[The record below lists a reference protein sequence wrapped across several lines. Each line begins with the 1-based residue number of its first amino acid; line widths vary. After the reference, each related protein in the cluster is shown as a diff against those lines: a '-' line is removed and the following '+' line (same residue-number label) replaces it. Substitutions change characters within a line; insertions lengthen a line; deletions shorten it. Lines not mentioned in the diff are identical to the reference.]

1 MYERGEIPDEP
12 MVTVKPMAATNKCL
26 AQNNKS
32 RRVTR
37 ATKDR
42 HEWASTVADMSER
55 YPLVYR
61 LLKDAGHDPAKA
73 VELLLGSDYFLVARG
88 FTTSRAQSMNSFTT
102 GASVRFFSV
111 MTPTGQGSIGRCYRQ
126 DLEPRKICAEPQHR
140 VRHSP

>member
-1 MYERGEIPDEP
+1 MA
-12 MVTVKPMAATNKCL
+12 TVALRSRCL

-32 RRVTR
+32 RHASR

-73 VELLLGSDYFLVARG
+73 VELLLDAKRG
-88 FTTSRAQSMNSFTT
+88 DEWALIWIRVLRRN
-102 GASVRFFSV
+102 
-111 MTPTGQGSIGRCYRQ
+111 
-126 DLEPRKICAEPQHR
+126 RKG
-140 VRHSP
+140 